1 MMMSTFKKSQ
11 NLKFEGILTKLKIKG
26 FYTTHCRRH
35 MASLGHNGLNHII
48 KMVIY
53 PTQERD
59 DDVVDPEHRDDDFED
74 VGHEMD

>member
-1 MMMSTFKKSQ
+1 MAHPGDIPCVSKAQERVFKAHV
-11 NLKFEGILTKLKIKG
+11 LTI
-26 FYTTHCRRH
+26 T
-35 MASLGHNGLNHII
+35 GLNHII

-74 VGHEMD
+74 VGQRVD